1 MNVLKIQ
8 FSKEQQ
14 KPLRDTNSGSM
25 DHKPYTL
32 SPRLW
37 RKFHHAFDKILLIKR
52 NVVWISGQTF
62 CDYVFFHLK
71 VLPTGP

>member
-37 RKFHHAFDKILLIKR
+37 SKFHHAFDKILLIKR
-52 NVVWISGQTF
+52 NVVLI
-62 CDYVFFHLK
+62 
-71 VLPTGP
+71 